1 MKYNYPIV
9 ELNCFYCVSQHK
21 HRETMVN
28 PLTSSFLVFSQR
40 ETTNSKAQREFAHRK
55 KCKKTLNYCCKQERI
70 KSDTKGF

>member
-1 MKYNYPIV
+1 
-9 ELNCFYCVSQHK
+9 
-21 HRETMVN
+21 MVN

-70 KSDTKGF
+70 KSDTQGF